1 LRIEIKIEKQYINLI
16 NIYAPNVEKEQFEF
30 INKMY
35 DVCAGVKNIILGGDF
50 NAVAKARDRIGSK
63 VSKLKKFELEWNLF
77 VRNLNLIECDYG
89 KKFNLEEKMTWSN
102 GMVSSRIDK
111 IFYDKDIMG
120 NILYNSIKETC
131 KSDHKAV
138 FASLQFNNNFL
149 SDRDKNKNDKPE
161 KYIPW
166 RLNDEIL
173 EDKSVIEGVNEIC
186 GKIQIFKEKYEKIW
200 YDFFIKEIV
209 IFLKKKT
216 IEYNDKVN
224 KRNKSLFKEI
234 ENFNKTQF
242 KTKEEY
248 VNIKNELSKKIDEFY
263 EEKRKTLEKKC
274 RDERRNFCKQPTK
287 SLIEN
292 ISKRNNSNEIRI
304 YKKNNHEETSNKKE
318 ILDDLFDFYQKLL
331 GHERVKDEIIKNY
344 KFKIKKLEKK
354 IKDKF
359 PEIGM
364 KITYDEVWEVIKKM
378 KESSPGSNGLSIGFF
393 KKFFPLFGKEFV
405 EILNDSDS
413 ILPDAF
419 NETTI
424 PSFHNYCFSN
434 VFRTF

>member
-1 LRIEIKIEKQYINLI
+1 LQETHISSSEYIDELSNIFSDYFCYFTKNFDKTRGVGILINKFTSHDINILNTHYDLESRFLRIEIKIEKQYINLI

-102 GMVSSRIDK
+102 GIVSSRIDK

-186 GKIQIFKEKYEKIW
+186 GKIQIFKEKYEKI
-200 YDFFIKEIV
+200 
-209 IFLKKKT
+209 
-216 IEYNDKVN
+216 
-224 KRNKSLFKEI
+224 
-234 ENFNKTQF
+234 
-242 KTKEEY
+242 EE
-248 VNIKNELSKKIDEFY
+248 
-263 EEKRKTLEKKC
+263 
-274 RDERRNFCKQPTK
+274 
-287 SLIEN
+287 
-292 ISKRNNSNEIRI
+292 
-304 YKKNNHEETSNKKE
+304 H
-318 ILDDLFDFYQKLL
+318 
-331 GHERVKDEIIKNY
+331 
-344 KFKIKKLEKK
+344 
-354 IKDKF
+354 
-359 PEIGM
+359 
-364 KITYDEVWEVIKKM
+364 
-378 KESSPGSNGLSIGFF
+378 
-393 KKFFPLFGKEFV
+393 
-405 EILNDSDS
+405 
-413 ILPDAF
+413 
-419 NETTI
+419 
-424 PSFHNYCFSN
+424 
-434 VFRTF
+434 